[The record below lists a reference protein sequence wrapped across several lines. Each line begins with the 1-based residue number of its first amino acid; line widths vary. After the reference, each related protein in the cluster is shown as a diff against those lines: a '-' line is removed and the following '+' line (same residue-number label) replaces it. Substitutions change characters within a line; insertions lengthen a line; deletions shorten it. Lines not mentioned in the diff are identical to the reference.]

1 MDDATQEMTSRGI
14 KGKKKSAL
22 AIKTLGKEKEWDWI
36 PNFSSFFPF
45 LKKDKRE
52 VGNFKDKFEKKVLSS
67 RFTQKRKS
75 WKFCDEWTF

>member
-1 MDDATQEMTSRGI
+1 MMQLKKWHLESKA
-14 KGKKKSAL
+14 KKKSAL

-52 VGNFKDKFEKKVLSS
+52 VGNFKFEKKKFWVVDL
-67 RFTQKRKS
+67 RRKENPE
-75 WKFCDEWTF
+75 KFCDEWTF